1 MSGVLFALVSLALSG
16 LNDLLF
22 KRQARS
28 AECGRYMAIV
38 GVVWTGV
45 FSAAAIAA
53 HAAPTAS
60 TLLWGLLAGSFS
72 ALANY
77 LLILSLRRLDAS
89 VGATI
94 YRLNMIPAAVIALLF
109 LGEELTPTK
118 ALGLAAGCLAI
129 LVIQG
134 GGRRER
140 RQEGIEPALLLA
152 ISASFLRALMGITY
166 KLAAGSQREWF
177 LAAQGPMW
185 IGIGLMTRPRRES
198 RTALDGPYV
207 LLALASG
214 TLISGNVFSFAW
226 ATRLGE
232 ASVVIPI
239 SQMSFVVTTLLA
251 RLLMKERMTASKSL
265 AIALALAAVLLLSL
279 G

>member
-1 MSGVLFALVSLALSG
+1 MNGVLFALISLAMAG

-45 FSAAAIAA
+45 FSAAAIFSQ
-53 HAAPTAS
+53 AAPTTS
-60 TLLWGLLAGSFS
+60 SLLWGLLAGSFS

-77 LLILSLRRLDAS
+77 LLILSLRKLDAS

-94 YRLNMIPAAVIALLF
+94 YRLNMVPAAILALLF
-109 LGEELTPTK
+109 LGEELSPYK
-118 ALGLAAGCLAI
+118 ALGLALGCLAV
-129 LVIQG
+129 LVIQS

-140 RQEGIEPALLLA
+140 RHGGIEPALLLA
-152 ISASFLRALMGITY
+152 ITASLLRALMGITY
-166 KLAAGSQREWF
+166 KLAASAQREWF

-185 IGIGLMTRPRRES
+185 IGVGLMTRPRGKS
-198 RTALDGPYV
+198 RAALAGPDIF
-207 LLALASG
+207 LALASG
-214 TLISGNVFSFAW
+214 ILICGNVFSFSW
-226 ATRLGE
+226 ATQLGD

-239 SQMSFVVTTLLA
+239 SQMSFIVTTLLA
-251 RLLMKERMTASKSL
+251 QLLMKERMTASKAL
-265 AIALALAAVLLLSL
+265 AIALALAAVLFLSM